1 MRDEREGRRWR
12 KMKGLWKRGEER
24 RREEGESKTS

>member
-12 KMKGLWKRGEER
+12 KMKGCGREER
-24 RREEGESKTS
+24 RREEGESKMS